1 LNFQQQNANTAT
13 MNTDTPETDKNLDG
27 REVIDRIYRERDEE
41 REQRDALKD
50 IFPQILIA
58 LQSGGCTADC
68 SVNFLQEIPKE
79 VRLVRERLERELA
92 EEREETIRW
101 MSIAE
106 GRNAKDVAAAETD
119 IETTENSNATLNQL

>member
-1 LNFQQQNANTAT
+1 MEPN
-13 MNTDTPETDKNLDG
+13 NTDMKPKLIG
-27 REVIDRIYRERDEE
+27 RILRERDEA
-41 REQRDALKD
+41 REQLDALKD

-58 LQSGGCTADC
+58 LQSGNCTADC

-92 EEREETIRW
+92 EAREETIRW

-119 IETTENSNATLNQL
+119 IETTENSNA

>member
-1 LNFQQQNANTAT
+1 

-27 REVIDRIYRERDEE
+27 REVIDRILRERYEV

-58 LQSGGCTADC
+58 LQSGNCTADC

-92 EEREETIRW
+92 EAREETIRW
-101 MSIAE
+101 MSIVE
-106 GRNAKDVAAAETD
+106 GRNAKDVASQEAPRPFT
-119 IETTENSNATLNQL
+119 NQKNEHRHT